1 MHLDAKPAA
10 DGLEIDWDRSASV
23 VANATGGT
31 LWITDG
37 PTRKK
42 FELTAAEIRSGKF
55 SYPPVHRDVLIRLNL
70 SGNGVQTSGDSLRY
84 VSVREAAP
92 ERAPSPPPSPIEPA
106 ADRAVTRPVPAA
118 AAIPPAVVHDV
129 QPEIPA
135 GIRARIAERVVVP
148 VDVVVSPSGQ
158 VTGVTPEGDG
168 DGLYRYL
175 ANRAATAARQW
186 RFSPARSKEG
196 KPVATKK
203 TIYFDFAP

>member
-10 DGLEIDWDRSASV
+10 DGLEIDWDRSVPV
-23 VANATGGT
+23 VANASGGT

-42 FELTAAEIRSGKF
+42 FELTAGEIRSGKF
-55 SYPPVHRDVLIRLNL
+55 SYPPVHRDLLIRLNL

-92 ERAPSPPPSPIEPA
+92 ERAPSPPPPIEPA
-106 ADRAVTRPVPAA
+106 ADRAVTRPASPA
-118 AAIPPAVVHDV
+118 AAIPPAVLHDV

-135 GIRARIAERVVVP
+135 GIRARIAQPVVVP
-148 VDVVVSPSGQ
+148 VDVEVSPSGQ
-158 VTGVTPEGDG
+158 VTGVASEGDG
-168 DGLYRYL
+168 GGLYRYL

-196 KPVATKK
+196 KPVAAKK
-203 TIYFDFAP
+203 KIYFDFAP